1 MIILQIKPIYPC
13 DKFISLKN
21 KDFICWQHSCKANGK
36 SKRVLDAIEQ
46 D

>member
-13 DKFISLKN
+13 TEYISLKN
-21 KDFICWQHSCKANGK
+21 KDFICWQYSCKANGN
-36 SKRVLDAIEQ
+36 SKRVLGAIEQ